1 MGDNRDAS
9 YDSRLPGR
17 VGYVPMEEIV
27 GRAEFV
33 FMSLAEAP
41 PAQAARDGTG
51 LQNASLQDASLQ
63 TASLQTGASGTKL
76 RLDRTLKTL
85 PCP

>member
-1 MGDNRDAS
+1 
-9 YDSRLPGR
+9 
-17 VGYVPMEEIV
+17 
-27 GRAEFV
+27 
-33 FMSLAEAP
+33 MSLAEAP

-63 TASLQTGASGTKL
+63 TGASGTKL